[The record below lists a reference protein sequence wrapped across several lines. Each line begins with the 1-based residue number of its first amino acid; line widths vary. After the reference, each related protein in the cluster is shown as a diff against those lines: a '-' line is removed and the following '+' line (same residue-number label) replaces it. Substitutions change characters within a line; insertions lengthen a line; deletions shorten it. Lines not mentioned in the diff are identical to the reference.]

1 MKKIIY
7 IVFIFTIIV
16 STLKIFKWNYDNITT
31 KSELIDIKNVIDNS
45 INENENSNK
54 KSNIINIT
62 ELKEINKDTVGY
74 LEVPNTNVNYPFV
87 KYKDNNYYLKHSFYN
102 KKSNAGWI
110 FMDYRNNINNL
121 NDNTIIYGHNMS
133 NKTMFGSLKD
143 VLNDNWINNED
154 NHIIKITTEE
164 NILQFKIFS
173 IYIIDYTNDYLI
185 TSFNDKIQYN
195 EFLQMLKGRSDY
207 SFKTDINNT
216 DKILTLST
224 CNGKNNKRLVIHAKL
239 INIENI

>member
-1 MKKIIY
+1 
-7 IVFIFTIIV
+7 
-16 STLKIFKWNYDNITT
+16 
-31 KSELIDIKNVIDNS
+31 
-45 INENENSNK
+45 
-54 KSNIINIT
+54 
-62 ELKEINKDTVGY
+62 
-74 LEVPNTNVNYPFV
+74 
-87 KYKDNNYYLKHSFYN
+87 
-102 KKSNAGWI
+102 
-110 FMDYRNNINNL
+110 MDYRNNINNL

-207 SFKTDINNT
+207 SFKTDVNNT